1 MKLRKLEIQHVNYYS
16 DKPTTDRYEGKI
28 SFFNE
33 KGEGLTVVLR
43 EDQLLG
49 IVELCA
55 NGMVKAAQ
63 EATQSIV
70 ASLNPI
76 LQIEGEH
83 PSRESDNA

>member
-1 MKLRKLEIQHVNYYS
+1 MKLRKLEIRHVNYYT

-33 KGEGLTVVLR
+33 KGEGLTIVLR
-43 EDQLLG
+43 EEQLLG

-55 NGMVKAAQ
+55 NGMVTAAK

-70 ASLNPI
+70 SSLNPL
-76 LQIEGEH
+76 LQIE
-83 PSRESDNA
+83 SDSDAK